1 MSATTNPEFYCPITK
16 KLMVDPVVA
25 SDGHTY
31 ERSALIEYLQSE
43 TVSPVDSSHRMNSLA
58 IIENKALKQLID
70 KHKAGT
76 ERARLALEEMKQET
90 ERLRMPKKSVPHP
103 GGVVREKRM
112 PNKLFYVDP
121 MQKRLNEMNMRIN
134 TMASASS
141 QPVPNRFEC
150 FYESSLPPYHDGNF
164 ERKTIYVP
172 ANQATVTIVDGVR
185 FYEPLQFSGLRAS
198 TSSNFLLPVHWTE
211 MDNPTHA
218 SKFRRYHPNAKPNEV
233 QCPVKKY
240 AGSLLQRLRDHAN
253 QNGIPHNSFYIPD
266 NGFFLDAGLYYV
278 YGHDLTF
285 GCKLPECLVC
295 NESQ

>member
-16 KLMVDPVVA
+16 QLMVDPVVA

-31 ERSALIEYLQSE
+31 ERSALMEYLGSQ
-43 TVSPVDSSHRMNSLA
+43 TVSPVDSSHRMNSLV

-70 KHKAGT
+70 KHKTKT

-90 ERLRMPKKSVPHP
+90 ERLRMPKKDVPHP

-112 PNKLFYVDP
+112 PDNNLFYVDP
-121 MQKRLNEMNMRIN
+121 MQKRLNDMNMRIN
-134 TMASASS
+134 TMASS

-150 FYESSLPPYHDGNF
+150 FYESSSSLHDDRNF

-233 QCPVKKY
+233 QCPVKKHT
-240 AGSLLQRLRDHAN
+240 GSFLQRLRYPAN
-253 QNGIPHNSFYIPD
+253 QRIEHNTIYIPD
-266 NGFFLDAGLYYV
+266 NRFFLDAGLYYV

-295 NESQ
+295 SKSQ